1 MNESVE
7 LSLLLSLPFSDEN
20 ADDEVFGLPS
30 LQQCLE
36 TRGGR

>member
-1 MNESVE
+1 MNESGEV
-7 LSLLLSLPFSDEN
+7 SLLLNLPFGDEN
-20 ADDEVFGLPS
+20 ADDEVFGVSS